1 MPTQKELIEQLVSE
15 ISVIKRGLPNG
26 ELTVLKTSL
35 DELKESVSKLE
46 YRLLNPDDGIIVE
59 TNKNSWHRKQMDDKI
74 KEHDEKLSDLDKL
87 IKWKENVQRALWV
100 VYSAI
105 IGMIIKISSCCLVRL
120 MASYTGSHCCLN

>member
-15 ISVIKRGLPNG
+15 IAVIKRGLPNG
-26 ELTVLKTSL
+26 ELTVVKNSL

-46 YRLLNPDDGIIVE
+46 HRLLNPDDGIIVE

-74 KEHDEKLSDLDKL
+74 KEHDEKLLDLDKL
-87 IKWKENVQRALWV
+87 VTWKENVQKALWV

-105 IGMIIKISSCCLVRL
+105 IGMIIKIITELFK
-120 MASYTGSHCCLN
+120 